1 MERTMLNTD
10 QIAATNKANFD
21 ITMGLARKAFD
32 GVEQITALN
41 LQVVKSGLDDVA
53 EAGLAAF
60 SAKDGQGLLAL
71 QSGLLQPSGEKASA
85 YGKQVYGIVSG
96 FQAEVQK
103 LVGEQSAAA
112 QSAFLAL
119 IEAAGKNAPAGS
131 INGIEFF
138 KSALA
143 SANSTFD
150 GLQKAGREAAETA
163 EANFIALTG
172 TSTAKAAGK
181 TKRA

>member
-10 QIAATNKANFD
+10 QFAATNKATFEV
-21 ITMGLARKAFD
+21 TMGLARKAFD
-32 GVEQITALN
+32 GIEQITALN
-41 LQVVKSGLDDVA
+41 LQVVKTGLDEA
-53 EAGLAAF
+53 TEAGMAAF
-60 SAKDGQGLLAL
+60 SAKDGQGLMAL
-71 QSGLLQPSGEKASA
+71 QTGLLQPSGEKASA

-103 LVGEQSAAA
+103 LIGEQSAAA
-112 QSAFLAL
+112 QSSFLAL
-119 IEAAGKNAPAGS
+119 IEAAGKNAPEGS
-131 INGIEFF
+131 TSGIEFF

-143 SANSTFD
+143 RANSTFD

-172 TSTAKAAGK
+172 PGTVKAAGK

>member
-1 MERTMLNTD
+1 MLNTE
-10 QIAATNKANFD
+10 QFTAANKSNFEVA
-21 ITMGLARKAFD
+21 MGLARKAFD
-32 GVEQITALN
+32 GVEQVTALN
-41 LQVVKSGLDDVA
+41 LQVIKTSLGEVT
-53 EAGLAAF
+53 EAGEAAF
-60 SAKDGQGLLAL
+60 AAKDGQALLAL
-71 QSGLLQPSGEKASA
+71 QTGLLQPAGEKATA

-103 LVGEQSAAA
+103 VIGEQSAAA
-112 QSAFLAL
+112 QSSFLAL
-119 IEAAGKNAPAGS
+119 IEAAGKNAPEGS
-131 INGIEFF
+131 INGIDFF

-172 TSTAKAAGK
+172 PRTVKAAGK